1 MFEVLVYLFETY
13 YAADEYPDQET
24 VARKL
29 TQAGFENRDIHN
41 ALEWLGHLASE
52 TEPAVD
58 FGPGERPPTIRVYS
72 RSELS
77 KLSVEARGFI
87 AFLENARVLTPV
99 LRELIIERAMAT
111 AHESVE
117 LEDIKVI
124 ALMVLW
130 TREGSVDT
138 LMLDELLPS
147 GEPRNLH

>member
-1 MFEVLVYLFETY
+1 MFEILVYLFETY

-24 VARKL
+24 VTRKL

-41 ALEWLGHLASE
+41 ALEWLRNLASE
-52 TEPAVD
+52 TEPAAE
-58 FGPGERPPTIRVYS
+58 FGAVQRTPTIRIYS

-77 KLSVEARGFI
+77 KLSVKARGFM
-87 AFLENARVLTPV
+87 AFLENAGVLTPG

-111 AHESVE
+111 AHDVVA

-138 LMLDELLPS
+138 LVLDELLPN